1 MAGPD
6 GPPMNTRERRMAGR
20 MEGKVALI
28 SGGASG
34 LGAAQATLFTRE
46 GAAVMI
52 GDLQEAMGAEL
63 AATITGD
70 GGRAQFIRL
79 DVTSSASWN
88 AAVAATVG
96 AFGKL
101 TTLVNNAGIFHP
113 GGVEAETEEGWAK
126 MIAVNQ
132 TGPFLGMKA
141 AAPEL
146 LKTGNAAIVNI
157 SSLYGLI
164 GSPDAIS
171 YHASKA
177 AVRVM
182 SKGTALEFARRGIRV
197 NTIFPGQIRT
207 PILGDITPE
216 QDAAIK
222 ASIPMGEVGDPMDI
236 AHGSLYLAS
245 DEAKYV
251 SGAELWIDGGWY
263 AAC

>member
-1 MAGPD
+1 
-6 GPPMNTRERRMAGR
+6 MAGR
-20 MEGKVALI
+20 LAGKVALI

-34 LGAAQATLFTRE
+34 LGEAQAILFARE
-46 GAAVMI
+46 GANVMI
-52 GDLQEAMGAEL
+52 GDLQEALGARVVKMIKGE
-63 AATITGD
+63 
-70 GGRAQFIRL
+70 GGNACFTRL
-79 DVTSSASWN
+79 DVTDMASWD
-88 AAVAATVG
+88 AAVALTVRS
-96 AFGKL
+96 FGGL

-113 GGVEAETEEGWAK
+113 GGIMKESEDGWAK

-132 TGPFLGMKA
+132 TGVFYGMKS

-146 LKTGNAAIVNI
+146 LKCGNAAIVNI

-182 SKGTALEFARRGIRV
+182 GKGAALEFARKGIRV

-207 PILGDITPE
+207 PILGDISPA

-222 ASIPMGEVGDPMDI
+222 AAIPMGEVGEPRDI
-236 AHGSLYLAS
+236 AYGSLFLAS
-245 DEAKYV
+245 DEAKYI
-251 SGAELWIDGGWY
+251 SGAELWIDGAWY

>member
-1 MAGPD
+1 
-6 GPPMNTRERRMAGR
+6 MAGR
-20 MEGKVALI
+20 MSGKVALI

-34 LGAAQATLFTRE
+34 LGEAQAILFARE
-46 GAAVMI
+46 GARVVI
-52 GDLQEAMGAEL
+52 GDLQEDLGNGVVKAIAGE
-63 AATITGD
+63 
-70 GGRAQFIRL
+70 GGEAIFTRL
-79 DVTSSASWN
+79 DVTSFDSWK
-88 AAVAATVG
+88 AAVRLAVDTYG
-96 AFGKL
+96 SL

-113 GGVEAETEEGWAK
+113 GGVVTETDEGWAR

-132 TGPFLGMKA
+132 TGPFYGMKA
-141 AAPEL
+141 AVPEL
-146 LKTGNAAIVNI
+146 LKAGNAAIVNI

-164 GSPDAIS
+164 GSPDALS
-171 YHASKA
+171 YHATKG

-182 SKGTALEFARRGIRV
+182 GKAAALEFARQGIRV

-222 ASIPMGEVGDPMDI
+222 ASIPMGIVGDPMDI

-251 SGAELWIDGGWY
+251 SGAELWIDGAWY
-263 AAC
+263 AGK

>member
-1 MAGPD
+1 MAQ
-6 GPPMNTRERRMAGR
+6 RLAG
-20 MEGKVALI
+20 KIALI

-34 LGAAQATLFTRE
+34 LGAAQATLFARE
-46 GAAVMI
+46 GAKVMI
-52 GDLQEAMGAEL
+52 GDLQEDLGAKVVDAIAQE
-63 AATITGD
+63 
-70 GGRAQFIRL
+70 GGEARFVRL
-79 DVTSSASWN
+79 DVTDRASWD
-88 AAVAATVG
+88 ATVAATVA
-96 AFGKL
+96 AFGGM

-113 GGVEAETEEGWAK
+113 GGVETETQEGWSK

-132 TGPFLGMKA
+132 TGVFLGMKA
-141 AAPEL
+141 AVPEL
-146 LKTGNAAIVNI
+146 LKSGKSSIVNI
-157 SSLYGLI
+157 SSLFGLI

-182 SKGTALEFARRGIRV
+182 SKGAALEFAKRGIRV

-207 PILGDITPE
+207 PILADITPE

-222 ASIPMGEVGDPMDI
+222 AMIPMGEVGDPMDI

-245 DEAKYV
+245 DEARYV

-263 AAC
+263 AGH

>member
-1 MAGPD
+1 MP
-6 GPPMNTRERRMAGR
+6 GR
-20 MEGKVALI
+20 LAGKVALI

-34 LGAAQATLFTRE
+34 IGAAQATLFARE
-46 GAAVMI
+46 GSQVLI
-52 GDLQEAMGAEL
+52 GDLQEALGAE
-63 AATITGD
+63 TVRKIQD
-70 GGRAQFIRL
+70 EGGTARFVRL
-79 DVTSSASWN
+79 DVTDLASWS
-88 AAVAATVG
+88 AAVTEAVS
-96 AFGKL
+96 AFGVL
-101 TTLVNNAGIFHP
+101 TTLVNTAGIFHP
-113 GGVEAETEEGWAK
+113 GGIEAESEQGWHR
-126 MIAVNQ
+126 MVAVNQ
-132 TGPFLGMKA
+132 TGVFLGMKA
-141 AAPEL
+141 AVPEL
-146 LKTGNAAIVNI
+146 LKSGNASIVNV

-164 GSPDAIS
+164 GSPNAIS

-182 SKGTALEFARRGIRV
+182 SKGAALEFAKRGIRV

-236 AHGSLYLAS
+236 AYGSLYLAS

-251 SGAELWIDGGWY
+251 SGAELWIDGAWY

>member
-1 MAGPD
+1 MAD
-6 GPPMNTRERRMAGR
+6 RMA
-20 MEGKVALI
+20 GKVALI

-34 LGAAQATLFTRE
+34 LGAAQATLFARE
-46 GAAVMI
+46 GAMVMI
-52 GDLQEAMGAEL
+52 GDLQEALGAQV
-63 AATITGD
+63 ATAICD
-70 GGRAQFIRL
+70 AGGTAKFFRL
-79 DVTSSASWN
+79 DVTSFASWS
-88 AAVAATVG
+88 AAVKATVD
-96 AFGKL
+96 AYGKL

-113 GGVEAETEEGWAK
+113 GGVETESEEGWAK

-141 AAPEL
+141 AVPEL
-146 LKTGNAAIVNI
+146 LRSGNAAIVNI

-182 SKGTALEFARRGIRV
+182 SKGAALEFAKKGIRV
-197 NTIFPGQIRT
+197 NTIFPGQILT
-207 PILGDITPE
+207 PILGNVSAE
-216 QDAAIK
+216 QHAAIK
-222 ASIPMGEVGDPMDI
+222 ASIPMGEMGDPMDV
-236 AHGSLYLAS
+236 ANGSLYLAS

-251 SGAELWIDGGWY
+251 SGAELCIDGAWY

>member
-1 MAGPD
+1 MS
-6 GPPMNTRERRMAGR
+6 GR
-20 MEGKVALI
+20 MQGKVALI

-34 LGAAQATLFTRE
+34 LGAAQAMLFARE
-46 GAAVMI
+46 GAQVMI
-52 GDLQEAMGAEL
+52 GDIQEDIGAQTVQAI
-63 AATITGD
+63 AAE
-70 GGRAQFIRL
+70 GGAAKFVRL
-79 DVTSSASWN
+79 DVTSAESWS
-88 AAVAATVG
+88 AAVAATVA

-113 GGVEAETEEGWAK
+113 GGIETETEEGWAR

-141 AAPEL
+141 AVPEL
-146 LKTGNAAIVNI
+146 LKSGNAAIVNI

-182 SKGTALEFARRGIRV
+182 SKGAALEFARKSIRV

-207 PILGDITPE
+207 PILGEITPE

-236 AHGSLYLAS
+236 AYGSLYLAS
-245 DEAKYV
+245 DEARYV

>member
-1 MAGPD
+1 MAD
-6 GPPMNTRERRMAGR
+6 RLAG
-20 MEGKVALI
+20 KIALI

-34 LGAAQATLFTRE
+34 LGAAQATLYARE
-46 GAAVMI
+46 GARVFI
-52 GDLQEAMGAEL
+52 GDLQEELGAQTVDAIRAE
-63 AATITGD
+63 
-70 GGRAQFIRL
+70 GGEARFVRL
-79 DVTSSASWN
+79 DVTDAASWQ
-88 AAVAATVG
+88 AAVSQVVSE
-96 AFGKL
+96 FGGL

-113 GGVEAETEEGWAK
+113 GGVEAETEQGWSQ

-132 TGPFLGMKA
+132 TGVFLGMKTA
-141 AAPEL
+141 VPEL
-146 LKTGNAAIVNI
+146 LKSGNAAIVNI
-157 SSLYGLI
+157 SSLFGLI

-182 SKGTALEFARRGIRV
+182 SKGAALEFAKRGIRV

-207 PILGDITPE
+207 PILADITPE

-222 ASIPMGEVGDPMDI
+222 AGIPMGDVGDPMDI

>member
-1 MAGPD
+1 MGQ
-6 GPPMNTRERRMAGR
+6 RMA
-20 MEGKVALI
+20 GKVALI

-34 LGAAQATLFTRE
+34 LGEAQAILYARE

-52 GDLQEAMGAEL
+52 GDLQDAKGADVV
-63 AATITGD
+63 ARIQAD
-70 GGRAQFIRL
+70 GGHAAFTRL
-79 DVTSSASWN
+79 DVTDLESWN
-88 AAVAATVG
+88 AAVALTVAT
-96 AFGKL
+96 FGKL

-113 GGVEAETEEGWAK
+113 GGVQSETPQGWERMVA
-126 MIAVNQ
+126 INQ
-132 TGPFLGMKA
+132 TGVFYGMKA
-141 AAPEL
+141 ASPEL
-146 LKTGNAAIVNI
+146 VKAGNAAIVNI

-182 SKGTALEFARRGIRV
+182 GKGAALEFVKQGVRV

-222 ASIPMGEVGDPMDI
+222 ASIPMGIVGDPMDI
-236 AHGSLYLAS
+236 AHGSLFLAS
-245 DEAKYV
+245 DEARYIT
-251 SGAELWIDGGWY
+251 GAELWIDGGWY
-263 AAC
+263 AGC